1 MVKLWA
7 EFFSLD
13 AAIQMSI
20 KECSNFT
27 EKFPAQWPCSLYTV
41 LINLVSGSSEPSSNS
56 ATIPPVI
63 RLTRLGLLLRPILFW
78 PSKRTAPSL
87 LSRLQVEGSVLSMKD
102 RLYDLLTASVSDDVQ
117 LRHAVH
123 P

>member
-27 EKFPAQWPCSLYTV
+27 ESYTTVSSAVAVFSVYSVFTVVGCSA
-41 LINLVSGSSEPSSNS
+41 NL
-56 ATIPPVI
+56 
-63 RLTRLGLLLRPILFW
+63 
-78 PSKRTAPSL
+78 
-87 LSRLQVEGSVLSMKD
+87 
-102 RLYDLLTASVSDDVQ
+102 
-117 LRHAVH
+117 
-123 P
+123 